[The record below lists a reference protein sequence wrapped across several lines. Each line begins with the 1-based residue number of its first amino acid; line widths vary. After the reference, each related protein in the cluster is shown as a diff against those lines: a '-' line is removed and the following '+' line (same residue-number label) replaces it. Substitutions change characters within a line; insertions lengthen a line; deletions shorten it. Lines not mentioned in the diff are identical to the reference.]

1 MIRPGTRVRLK
12 GLTKQ
17 EYNDREGT
25 VRDSQRATAEGRL
38 CIVLDG
44 DAVATPDCYRERERE
59 RDWEG
64 KRDGGWIRE
73 KERERERERARDRER
88 ERERERRERESSR
101 DVGHVPAF
109 VL

>member
-59 RDWEG
+59 RD
-64 KRDGGWIRE
+64 
-73 KERERERERARDRER
+73 
-88 ERERERRERESSR
+88 
-101 DVGHVPAF
+101 
-109 VL
+109 